1 MALKLM
7 GRKRGMV
14 QLFDDAGNAV
24 PCTAIELSKNVV
36 TQIKTEETDGY
47 VAVQLGFEEVI
58 AKDSRTKEKRT
69 KKPQRGHFLKSG
81 VQPVKNL
88 SESRLEKVEDIQLGQ
103 EFGVEVFNEIKH
115 VDVTGISKGKGFQGV
130 MKLHNYSGGPAS
142 HGASQFH
149 RSRGSQGMRSTPGRC
164 LPGIPQASHMGDRKV
179 TVQNLRVVEVLPE
192 DNVLLV
198 EGAIPGPVNGLVYI
212 TAAEKKKSKAA

>member
-47 VAVQLGFEEVI
+47 TAVQLGFEEVT

-88 SESRLEKVEDIQLGQ
+88 SESRLEKVEDIQLRVSETDLIGD
-103 EFGVEVFNEIKH
+103 EFLL
-115 VDVTGISKGKGFQGV
+115 ISAG
-130 MKLHNYSGGPAS
+130 
-142 HGASQFH
+142 
-149 RSRGSQGMRSTPGRC
+149 
-164 LPGIPQASHMGDRKV
+164 
-179 TVQNLRVVEVLPE
+179 
-192 DNVLLV
+192 
-198 EGAIPGPVNGLVYI
+198 
-212 TAAEKKKSKAA
+212 KKKKILIKVKK